1 MHEEVP
7 VLIVGGG
14 GAGLTASMV
23 AWRSLSGSESPEDEL
38 ADALGRILAK
48 PVGSVAVEA

>member
-7 VLIVGGG
+7 VLIVGGTPAG
-14 GAGLTASMV
+14 QMAATAYYAGFAGAHGD
-23 AWRSLSGSESPEDEL
+23 SGRRI
-38 ADALGRILAK
+38 LGRILAK